1 MGCSF
6 TQGRIDATR
15 LQIIAYE
22 DAALALGSGVQ
33 SYTLDTCQSQ
43 QTVTKLNLTSIQRTI
58 DTLYNRCAM
67 LEARMH
73 GGSVTVRPAW

>member
-1 MGCSF
+1 MSCSF
-6 TQGRIDATR
+6 IQGRIDATK

-33 SYTLDTCQSQ
+33 SYTLDTSQSQ
-43 QTVTKLNLTSIQRTI
+43 QTVTKLNLTSIQTKI
-58 DTLYNRCAM
+58 DSLYNRCAM

-73 GGSVTVRPAW
+73 GGSVTVQPAW